1 MRRLIY
7 LLASLGIA
15 CSDGGSLYRDALP
28 VAQNLSS
35 MESVWSQSSL
45 VLNQG
50 KGQLDF
56 TVAEGSQSFLLV
68 VSGLL
73 DAEYLISSLSGPDGV
88 LVRAEASEAE
98 AGSGFGAAAGPFFSP
113 NRSVG
118 DHGGATLLV
127 PNDPLLRLTPGP
139 WVLGVTSSSAQQHE
153 LRVDRLEL
161 HAAGLPLRSVIPLT
175 IHLSGAEGMTA
186 ALARDHERLD
196 RALQRLE
203 QIYEG
208 AGLSFEPLTFVDLAP
223 EFRVLDAVDLRSQQA
238 LRMLGQGASRAGIN
252 LFIIERFESDN
263 ALLGDVG
270 GVSAAIPGDPRGGEP
285 LSGVVVATS
294 FSEDE
299 AARDL
304 LGLTMAHEI
313 GHFLGLFHSEE
324 ANGFEDNLSDTTAGE
339 GSNLMHHLSRPGF
352 DVLSAEQGLVLRLN
366 PAMELP

>member
-1 MRRLIY
+1 MK
-7 LLASLGIA
+7 
-15 CSDGGSLYRDALP
+15 
-28 VAQNLSS
+28 
-35 MESVWSQSSL
+35 SVWSSDSL
-45 VLNQG
+45 QLNDG
-50 KGQLDF
+50 KGELDF
-56 TVAEGSQSFLLV
+56 VVAEGSQSFLLV

-73 DAEYLISSLSGPDGV
+73 EAEYLISSLSGPDGV

-98 AGSGFGAAAGPFFSP
+98 AASGFGAAAGPFFSP

-139 WVLGVTSSSAQQHE
+139 WVLGVTSSSAQRHE

-161 HAAGLPLRSVIPLT
+161 HAVGLPQRSAIPLT
-175 IHLSGAEGMTA
+175 IHLSGAEGMTG
-186 ALARDHERLD
+186 ALARGHERLD
-196 RALQRLE
+196 RALQQVER
-203 QIYEG
+203 IFDS
-208 AGLSFEPLTFVDLAP
+208 AGLTFEPLSIVDLAP

-238 LRMLGQGASRAGIN
+238 LQMLRQGETRPGIN
-252 LFIIERFESDN
+252 LFVIERFESDD

-294 FSEDE
+294 FSEDD

-324 ANGFEDNLSDTTAGE
+324 ANGFEDNLSDTKAGE

-352 DVLSAEQGLVLRLN
+352 DVLSAEQSLVLRLN

>member
-7 LLASLGIA
+7 PLASFCIA

-28 VAQNLSS
+28 VAENLSS
-35 MESVWSQSSL
+35 MESVWSHDSL
-45 VLNQG
+45 VLNGGQG
-50 KGQLDF
+50 RFDF
-56 TVAEGSQSFLLV
+56 VVAEGSQSFLVV
-68 VSGLL
+68 VSGLSG
-73 DAEYLISSLSGPDGV
+73 AEYLISSLSGPDGV
-88 LVRAEASEAE
+88 LVRAEANEAE
-98 AGSGFGAAAGPFFSP
+98 AASGFGAAAGPFFSP

-127 PNDPLLRLTPGP
+127 PNDPLLRLTPGR
-139 WVLGVTSSSAQQHE
+139 WELGVTSSSVEQHE

-175 IHLSGAEGMTA
+175 IHLSGAEGMTG
-186 ALARDHERLD
+186 ALGRGHERLD
-196 RALQRLE
+196 RALQKVE
-203 QIYEG
+203 QVYEP
-208 AGLSFEPLTFVDLAP
+208 AGLAFEPITFVDLAP
-223 EFRVLDAVDLRSQQA
+223 EFRVLDAVDLRSQKA
-238 LRMLGQGASRAGIN
+238 LQMLGRGVGRAGIN
-252 LFIIERFESDN
+252 LFIIERFENDE

-294 FSEDE
+294 FSEDA

-324 ANGFEDNLSDTTAGE
+324 ANGFEDNLSDTLASE

-352 DVLSAEQGLVLRLN
+352 DALSAEQGMVLRLN
-366 PAMELP
+366 PAMQLP